1 MNLTYRSLLPRKKHN
16 NSDMIICREI
26 SVYFFQFFLSLSHL
40 YYSNADVAPSTL
52 QGLRILSLTH
62 QKVKEI
68 RKIDKKY
75 NLNCEKIWVAVK
87 RTLSFLLKRIYKTEE
102 LYLENLQRNVLAKEK
117 EKKKTSQ
124 NDLQDSDGTQEINFS
139 LTYCQPDPSY
149 HNLPHIQ
156 M

>member
-1 MNLTYRSLLPRKKHN
+1 M
-16 NSDMIICREI
+16 
-26 SVYFFQFFLSLSHL
+26 
-40 YYSNADVAPSTL
+40 
-52 QGLRILSLTH
+52 
-62 QKVKEI
+62 
-68 RKIDKKY
+68 
-75 NLNCEKIWVAVK
+75 K
-87 RTLSFLLKRIYKTEE
+87 RTLSFFLLKRIYKTEE

-117 EKKKTSQ
+117 EKNTSQ

>member
-1 MNLTYRSLLPRKKHN
+1 M
-16 NSDMIICREI
+16 
-26 SVYFFQFFLSLSHL
+26 
-40 YYSNADVAPSTL
+40 
-52 QGLRILSLTH
+52 
-62 QKVKEI
+62 
-68 RKIDKKY
+68 
-75 NLNCEKIWVAVK
+75 K

-117 EKKKTSQ
+117 EKKNTSQ

-139 LTYCQPDPSY
+139 LTYCQPDPCY